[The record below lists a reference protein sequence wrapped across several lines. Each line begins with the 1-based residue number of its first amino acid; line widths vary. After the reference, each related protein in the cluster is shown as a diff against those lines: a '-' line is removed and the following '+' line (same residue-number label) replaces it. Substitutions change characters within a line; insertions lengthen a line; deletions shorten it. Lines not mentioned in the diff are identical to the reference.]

1 MSKATNLTP
10 EHTKI
15 HFFRDEY
22 MEGLYRRPE
31 PLLTVD
37 FNPRT
42 NRLVTAGI
50 QTDIK
55 IWELSYSEE
64 DCLFKLIAT
73 MNPIYD
79 SAKVV
84 NIARWSPCG
93 NYIATGCGRGAVM
106 IWKKK
111 GLILSPTESL
121 KNVASS
127 GNNIKG
133 ENDDDTDLSFLESE
147 VKPTEEWII
156 VRKFGSEE
164 GEDVWDLSWS
174 QPLIDHKTGKPTYL
188 LATTSMDRRLR
199 VYQPLESR
207 EMLFEHVSEIHS
219 SFGGITWDPLGYYLA
234 IQLSTAKK
242 VLLFGLN
249 QERFSILGPQKSTC
263 GTNSNNNTIATAIAN
278 ESEQAAMMTSP
289 KKKKKNSTTS
299 TLFEKVGTIKKS
311 AKDNKELF
319 QGDNYTMQYRSTV
332 LNSVRRLSFSPDGSF
347 LFTTAGLSNSLHMF
361 YRNVW
366 KKPAKCI
373 TGLTSTCPIVRFS
386 PILYKSINEKSVLPY
401 RMMACA
407 SSKDEIIIFDT
418 ESNNALFRA
427 QRLFTQ
433 PITDCSWSSDGTV
446 LFISSQEGLMAI
458 MRFDKAELGEPYDL
472 FVASTSNNETNSKE
486 MTPLEQHIARI
497 REVLSQSATTLQT
510 MMQSGEEK
518 SSKDDAEV
526 NVLVP
531 KKKTAIPAT
540 NN

>member
-1 MSKATNLTP
+1 MSKATSITA
-10 EHTKI
+10 EKTKV

-37 FNPRT
+37 FNPKT

-64 DCLFKLIAT
+64 DVFFKLIAT

-93 NYIATGCGRGAVM
+93 NYIATGCGRGAVI

-111 GLILSPTESL
+111 GLLATTSSEMDSKKSNLGTTMAASGHPT
-121 KNVASS
+121 SS
-127 GNNIKG
+127 MLMAHNSSSS
-133 ENDDDTDLSFLESE
+133 DDTDLSFLESE

-156 VRKFGSEE
+156 ARKFGSEE
-164 GEDVWDLSWS
+164 GEDVWDLNWS
-174 QPLIDHKTGKPTYL
+174 PPLIDHKTGKPTYL

-199 VYQPLESR
+199 VYQPLESF
-207 EMLFEHVSEIHS
+207 EMLFEHISEIHS
-219 SFGGITWDPLGYYLA
+219 SFGGVTWDPLGYYLA

-249 QERFSILGPQKSTC
+249 QERFSILGPQQQRSAAGNLGVACT
-263 GTNSNNNTIATAIAN
+263 TN
-278 ESEQAAMMTSP
+278 EQVMMSP
-289 KKKKKNSTTS
+289 KKKKKNHSTTAA
-299 TLFEKVGTIKKS
+299 LFEKVGTIKKS

-319 QGDNYTMQYRSTV
+319 QGDNHTIQYRSTV

-347 LFTTAGLSNSLHMF
+347 LFTTAGLSNTLHMF

-373 TGLTSTCPIVRFS
+373 TGLTSTCPVVRFS
-386 PILYKSINEKSVLPY
+386 PILYKSTSEKSVLPY

-418 ESNNALFRA
+418 EGNNVLFRA

-458 MRFDKAELGEPYDL
+458 MRFDKAELGEPYL
-472 FVASTSNNETNSKE
+472 GLLGTTNLLSETKESTQPATD

-497 REVLSQSATTLQT
+497 RERSLQKMMRSQCFGAQ
-510 MMQSGEEK
+510 EK
-518 SSKDDAEV
+518 NTNPNYK
-526 NVLVP
+526 LVQ
-531 KKKTAIPAT
+531 
-540 NN
+540 